1 MIFTILFWYFLQNDI
16 SDFFSG
22 FTLDLEITTSDFVR
36 PMNAGDE
43 DPTDLDAFPVVSI
56 SGPSSLQV
64 NGPGREIGRK
74 GGRERRDNGR
84 GRSEREERVGEGG
97 VREKGEREREGRGRR
112 ESGRGTDGEKRQRE
126 REGREERRESGRGR
140 GEREGRVGEGWSFK
154 GKVAVF
160 RNV

>member
-16 SDFFSG
+16 LDFFSG

-43 DPTDLDAFPVVSI
+43 DPTDLDVFPVVSI

-97 VREKGEREREGRGRR
+97 VREKEGRAGEGGAREKRERGRGER
-112 ESGRGTDGEKRQRE
+112 
-126 REGREERRESGRGR
+126 ERRESGRGR
-140 GEREGRVGEGWSFK
+140 GEGEERAGEGRTERRDSGEGWSFK